1 MKLATYKA
9 IHSGI
14 GGITNRL
21 IRFRLSSIYSHSEL
35 VFEPK
40 DVVDGYLP
48 DKNPYPDKYG
58 AVWCAS
64 STMLDRMPDWSIR
77 RQGELGGV
85 RFKRIYLEPDK
96 WDFIDLDQDP
106 VKVIQIMKANEGYKY
121 DWLLVMNFLV
131 WLVPDSSTRL
141 ICSEACAK
149 ALGYEEPWRFDPAAL
164 HCSEL
169 SKKQK

>member
-1 MKLATYKA
+1 MRLATYKSV
-9 IHSGI
+9 HSSTAGVV
-14 GGITNRL
+14 NKL
-21 IRFRLSSIYSHSEL
+21 IQFRLSSKYSHSEI
-35 VFEPK
+35 VFEPR
-40 DVVDGYLP
+40 DNVDEYLP
-48 DKNPYPDKYG
+48 DKNSCRDENG
-58 AVWCAS
+58 TLWCAS
-64 STMLDRMPDWSIR
+64 STILDKMPEWSVR
-77 RQGELGGV
+77 RKGELGGV
-85 RFKRIYLEPDK
+85 RFKRIYLAPDK

-106 VKVIQIMKANEGYKY
+106 VKVIKTMKDNEGYKY